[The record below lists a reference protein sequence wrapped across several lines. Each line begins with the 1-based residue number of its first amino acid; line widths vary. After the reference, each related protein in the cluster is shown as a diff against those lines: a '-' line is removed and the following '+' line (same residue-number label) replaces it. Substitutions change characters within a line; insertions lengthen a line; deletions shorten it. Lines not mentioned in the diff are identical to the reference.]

1 MNNNCKQTQSII
13 NWIVNQWISMN
24 FGFNIFNLDFIS
36 TVAIIIMLIIMMK
49 TIMKGSHSTLYE
61 SKILQCFDHHH
72 YHDHHHQVEDRKQRN
87 CLAHEKK

>member
-1 MNNNCKQTQSII
+1 MNLNEFQLS
-13 NWIVNQWISMN
+13 
-24 FGFNIFNLDFIS
+24 FLFNLAFIS

-87 CLAHEKK
+87 CKAHEKK